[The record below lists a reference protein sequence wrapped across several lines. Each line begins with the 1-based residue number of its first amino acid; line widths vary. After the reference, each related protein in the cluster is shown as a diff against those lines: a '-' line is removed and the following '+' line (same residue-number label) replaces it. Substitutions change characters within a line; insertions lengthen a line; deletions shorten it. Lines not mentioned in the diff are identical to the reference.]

1 MQRGTMDTV
10 QHNRIAD
17 FIWGIT
23 DYLLRDTYIR
33 SKYRDVNRRT
43 SAGARLAKRH
53 AFRSP

>member
-1 MQRGTMDTV
+1 MDTV

-43 SAGARLAKRH
+43 NAGARLAKRH